1 LDGLTN
7 RIWEIYNQTLKIHH
21 YTVQEFLK
29 KKAEEQKELNQSE
42 KMVKTTP
49 VQKEEKQVDTSINTV
64 SNDKEIKRIEKE
76 ISELE
81 SKIEAMNLVLAELD
95 YSDESKA
102 NSILSDYE
110 KLKSDLE
117 QKMIDWEKLLQ

>member
-1 LDGLTN
+1 
-7 RIWEIYNQTLKIHH
+7 
-21 YTVQEFLK
+21 LK